1 MDADA
6 ARAILAKNAQD
17 LRKFALKNLAELTE
31 GFDDESHAV
40 SSAYVEKVTT
50 LVDAV
55 LRKTNYD
62 PALKDELNRE
72 LREALASVRYITFAD
87 LSRATDEN
95 IALLQESRGR
105 SEYCLMVPTG
115 TTSSVMWFTLL
126 AAVKLAPMYAACA
139 NCGRDVVALNTVEK
153 MDCLFFDG
161 CIFSGQVVLTNL
173 RRARSNCRTQTFYC
187 VPAFWHDN
195 TPGWFESDIHPRVR
209 AALAARSRDLKR
221 ATAVLGNP
229 RWNVSAAYPQTL
241 TLLQTEQ
248 PNEEVFPMFLFS
260 SATSPFVDPY
270 LTALYDAELGA
281 LSIAQ
286 NCSGRTGCPPALY
299 KDTLKSLMP
308 SEELHSLGCSTD
320 AFRPLMKKSRQPA
333 AMGGLAKS
341 RSKTRRAKS
350 RSKTRRTK
358 SRANTRRRH
367 APNPKRSSRRR

>member
-17 LRKFALKNLAELTE
+17 LRKFALENLAALTE

-40 SSAYVEKVTT
+40 SRAYVEKLTT

-95 IALLQESRGR
+95 IALLRESPRG
-105 SEYCLMVPTG
+105 SEYCLMVPTDP
-115 TTSSVMWFTLL
+115 TTSAMWFTLL

-139 NCGRDVVALNTVEK
+139 NSRRDVDALNTVEK

-161 CIFSGQVVLTNL
+161 CIFSGRDVLNSL
-173 RRARSNCRTQTFYC
+173 RQARGYFKTQTFYC
-187 VPAFWHDN
+187 VPAFRHLDF
-195 TPGWFESDIHPRVR
+195 PGLVEGDIHPRVR
-209 AALAARSRDLKR
+209 AALAARSKDLKVAQAILR
-221 ATAVLGNP
+221 NP
-229 RWNVSAAYPQTL
+229 SWKVSKHSMQTL

-248 PNEEVFPMFLFS
+248 PDDRAFPMFLYS

-286 NCSGRTGCPPALY
+286 NCSGQASCPPALY

-308 SEELHSLGCSTD
+308 QGELRNLECSTD

-341 RSKTRRAKS
+341 RSRTRRAKT
-350 RSKTRRTK
+350 RAKTR
-358 SRANTRRRH
+358 STRRRH
-367 APNPKRSSRRR
+367 TRTLKRSRKR